1 MVLQIANDCENNCG
15 GKITLFIFSI
25 MANTTLKKI
34 AQVLDISISTVS
46 RALKNHPDISVFT
59 KQKVM
64 ELAQTLEYEPNA
76 MAVNLRSKNTKVFGI
91 MIPSITNQFY
101 DSFISAVE
109 EEARKSGYSLMI
121 LQSADNPEA
130 EVENLKIYRQNRVS
144 GVFACI
150 SQETIT
156 IAPFEKLREAEIPVV
171 FFDKVPDDDSF
182 NKVCLSDKD
191 AAVLAAEALLEKG
204 KKDILAIFGNEQLS
218 ITKKRLKAFRNR
230 IEQSKKIRLRIEHA
244 NSSRQAEEKT
254 EHHFQPKQKP
264 DAVFCMSDEILT
276 GVMKSLQ
283 KMNIHWPK
291 ETGIVSLS
299 DGFFPKLYFPE
310 ITYIETSGYRLG
322 KLAFE
327 RMLECLLGNSDAK
340 EMFVTSRFVEGGSL

>member
-1 MVLQIANDCENNCG
+1 
-15 GKITLFIFSI
+15 

-46 RALKNHPDISVFT
+46 RALKNHPDISVLT

-121 LQSADNPEA
+121 LQSADNPDA
-130 EVENLKIYRQNRVS
+130 EIENLKIYRQNRVS
-144 GVFACI
+144 GIFACI
-150 SQETIT
+150 SQETIS
-156 IAPFEKLREAEIPVV
+156 IIPFQKMKEADIPVV
-171 FFDKVPDDDSF
+171 FFDKVPDDDSL

-191 AAVLAAEALLEKG
+191 AAVLAADALVKKG
-204 KKDILAIFGNEQLS
+204 KKNILAIFGNEQLS
-218 ITKKRLKAFRNR
+218 ITKRRLKAFQKHF
-230 IEQSKKIRLRIEHA
+230 EQSKKIHLTVEYA
-244 NSSRQAEEKT
+244 NNSKLAEEKT
-254 EHHFQPKQKP
+254 EYYFHQNQKP

-276 GVMKSLQ
+276 GVMKSMQ
-283 KMNIHWPK
+283 KMNLHWPSD
-291 ETGIVSLS
+291 TGIISLS
-299 DGFFPKLYFPE
+299 DGFFPKLYYPE
-310 ITYIETSGYRLG
+310 ITYVETSGYKLG

-327 RMLECLLGNSDAK
+327 RMMECLLENDEAK
-340 EMFVTSRFVEGGSL
+340 ELFVTSVFVKGGSL